1 MPEQPKDLSSWL
13 DYIGQQHSE
22 VIDMGLERF
31 SQVQYS
37 LNLKQPAP
45 RVITVAG
52 TNGKGS
58 TARVIEALLLDAG
71 YSVGTTLSPH
81 VWRFNERIR
90 IDGKEADDAA
100 ICNAFAAVDD
110 ARGDLPLTYFE
121 FSALAA
127 LFCMARSQVDFAIL
141 EIGLGG
147 RLDAFNA
154 VDADVAVITSIGLDH
169 QAFLGDTREA
179 IGGEK
184 AGILRAG
191 QRVVLGQNMPESVY
205 ARCRTLDLT
214 PNCWGEDFSSLE
226 DFSNLNG
233 NRQWVY
239 SRADREA
246 ITVPQTRLA
255 AHNIAVACEAVAGD
269 VELNRERILRCAD
282 LAIPGRMDFR
292 EADDRVW
299 VHDVCHNPDGADFFM
314 GELAARGITPSFF
327 ICAMLAGKDHLSFV
341 KAINNKSLS
350 GTPWAFVDSH
360 GDRQLAGEDLADTVG
375 LPDAGVGD
383 MRQAIGLAKAET
395 GPGDVIVIFG
405 SFNAVE
411 QSPWLA

>member
-1 MPEQPKDLSSWL
+1 MPEQPMDLSSWL

-22 VIDMGLERF
+22 AIDMGLERF

-37 LNLKQPAP
+37 LNLKQPAA

-52 TNGKGS
+52 TNGKGT

-214 PNCWGEDFSSLE
+214 PKCWGEDFSS
-226 DFSNLNG
+226 LNG

-239 SRADREA
+239 SRTD
-246 ITVPQTRLA
+246 
-255 AHNIAVACEAVAGD
+255 
-269 VELNRERILRCAD
+269 
-282 LAIPGRMDFR
+282 
-292 EADDRVW
+292 
-299 VHDVCHNPDGADFFM
+299 
-314 GELAARGITPSFF
+314 
-327 ICAMLAGKDHLSFV
+327 
-341 KAINNKSLS
+341 
-350 GTPWAFVDSH
+350 
-360 GDRQLAGEDLADTVG
+360 
-375 LPDAGVGD
+375 
-383 MRQAIGLAKAET
+383 
-395 GPGDVIVIFG
+395 
-405 SFNAVE
+405 
-411 QSPWLA
+411 

>member
-1 MPEQPKDLSSWL
+1 MPEQPEELPSWL
-13 DYIGQQHSE
+13 EYISQQHPE
-22 VIDMGLERF
+22 VIDMGLGRF
-31 SQVQYS
+31 SQVQRS

-45 RVITVAG
+45 KVITVAG

-90 IDGKEADDAA
+90 IDGEEASDAT
-100 ICNAFAAVDD
+100 ICAAFAAVDV

-127 LFCMARSQVDFAIL
+127 LFCMAQSQVDFAIL

-147 RLDAFNA
+147 RLDAFNS

-169 QAFLGDTREA
+169 QAFLGNTREA

-184 AGILRAG
+184 AGILRSG
-191 QRVVLGQNMPESVY
+191 QRVVLGKNMPESIY
-205 ARCRTLDLT
+205 ARCRALSLT
-214 PNCWGEDFSSLE
+214 PRCWGEDFC
-226 DFSNLNG
+226 
-233 NRQWVY
+233 
-239 SRADREA
+239 SRSVDAETSWELTRSYGHD

-255 AHNIAVACEAVAGD
+255 SHNIAVACEAVAD
-269 VELNRERILRCAD
+269 VVELSRERILRCAD
-282 LAIPGRMDFR
+282 LAIPGRMDIC
-292 EADDRVW
+292 EAQGRVW
-299 VHDVCHNPDGADFFM
+299 VHDVCHNPDGAEFFM
-314 GELAARGITPSFF
+314 GELVARGIVPSFF
-327 ICAMLAGKDHLSFV
+327 ICAMLDGKDHLKFFQT
-341 KAINNKSLS
+341 INDKTA
-350 GTPWAFVDSH
+350 GEGQWAFVDSQ
-360 GDRQLAGEDLADTVG
+360 GDRALAGQALADIVG
-375 LPDAGVGD
+375 LPDAGIGT
-383 MRQAIGLAKAET
+383 MERAIDLARAQT
-395 GPGDVIVIFG
+395 GHGDVIVIFG

>member
-1 MPEQPKDLSSWL
+1 MPEQPKGLSSWL
-13 DYIGQQHSE
+13 DYISQQHPE

-31 SQVQYS
+31 AQVQNA
-37 LNLKQPAP
+37 LDLKQPAP
-45 RVITVAG
+45 KVITVAG

-90 IDGKEADDAA
+90 IDGVEAGDAT
-100 ICNAFAAVDD
+100 ICAAFAVIDH

-127 LFCMARSQVDFAIL
+127 LFCMARSEVDVAIL

-191 QRVVLGQNMPESVY
+191 QRVVFGQNMPESVY
-205 ARCRTLDLT
+205 ARCRALGLT
-214 PNCWGEDFSSLE
+214 PRCWGEDF
-226 DFSNLNG
+226 
-233 NRQWVY
+233 
-239 SRADREA
+239 
-246 ITVPQTRLA
+246 
-255 AHNIAVACEAVAGD
+255 
-269 VELNRERILRCAD
+269 
-282 LAIPGRMDFR
+282 
-292 EADDRVW
+292 
-299 VHDVCHNPDGADFFM
+299 
-314 GELAARGITPSFF
+314 
-327 ICAMLAGKDHLSFV
+327 
-341 KAINNKSLS
+341 
-350 GTPWAFVDSH
+350 
-360 GDRQLAGEDLADTVG
+360 
-375 LPDAGVGD
+375 
-383 MRQAIGLAKAET
+383 
-395 GPGDVIVIFG
+395 
-405 SFNAVE
+405 
-411 QSPWLA
+411 

>member
-13 DYIGQQHSE
+13 DYISQQHPE

-31 SQVQYS
+31 AQVQDA
-37 LNLKQPAP
+37 LDLKQPAP

-90 IDGKEADDAA
+90 IDGIDAGDA
-100 ICNAFAAVDD
+100 TICAAFAAIDH

-127 LFCMARSQVDFAIL
+127 LFCMARSKVDVAIL

-205 ARCRTLDLT
+205 ARCRALALT
-214 PNCWGEDFSSLE
+214 PRCWGEDFSSQSVDGE
-226 DFSNLNG
+226 A
-233 NRQWVY
+233 RWVL
-239 SRADREA
+239 SRSDGGTF
-246 ITVPQTRLA
+246 TVPQTQLA
-255 AHNIAVACEAVAGD
+255 SHNIAVACEAVAD
-269 VELNRERILRCAD
+269 VVELSDKRILRCTD
-282 LAIPGRMDFR
+282 LAIPGRMDIR
-292 EADDRVW
+292 EAQGRIW
-299 VHDVCHNPDGADFFM
+299 LHDVCHNPDGADFFM
-314 GELAARGITPSFF
+314 RELAARGIAPSFF
-327 ICAMLAGKDHLSFV
+327 ICAMLAGKDHLSFYQTIND
-341 KAINNKSLS
+341 KAADE
-350 GTPWAFVDSH
+350 GQWAFVDSQ
-360 GDRQLAGEDLADTVG
+360 GDRALAGQALADIVG
-375 LPDAGVGD
+375 LPNAGIGTMARAIDLAQMQTGD
-383 MRQAIGLAKAET
+383 
-395 GPGDVIVIFG
+395 GDVIVIFG
-405 SFNAVE
+405 SFSAVE

>member
-1 MPEQPKDLSSWL
+1 MPEQPADLPSWL
-13 DYIGQQHSE
+13 EYISQQHPE

-31 SQVQYS
+31 SQVQRS
-37 LNLKQPAP
+37 LNLTQPA
-45 RVITVAG
+45 RKVITVAG

-90 IDGKEADDAA
+90 IGGEEASDAT
-100 ICNAFAAVDD
+100 ICSAFAAVDV

-127 LFCMARSQVDFAIL
+127 LFCMAQSQVDFAIL

-147 RLDAFNA
+147 RLDAFNS

-169 QAFLGDTREA
+169 QAFLGNTRET

-184 AGILRAG
+184 AGILRTG
-191 QRVVLGQNMPESVY
+191 QRVVLGKNMPESIY
-205 ARCRTLDLT
+205 ARCRALSLT
-214 PNCWGEDFSSLE
+214 PRRWGEEFC
-226 DFSNLNG
+226 
-233 NRQWVY
+233 
-239 SRADREA
+239 SRSVDAETSWELTRSYGHD

-255 AHNIAVACEAVAGD
+255 SHNIAVACEAVAD
-269 VELNRERILRCAD
+269 VVELSRERILRCAD
-282 LAIPGRMDFR
+282 LAIPGRMDIR

-299 VHDVCHNPDGADFFM
+299 VHDVCHNPDGAAFFM
-314 GELAARGITPSFF
+314 EELATRGIVPAFF
-327 ICAMLAGKDHLSFV
+327 ICAMLTGKDHLSFYQT
-341 KAINNKSLS
+341 INKKLS
-350 GTPWAFVDSH
+350 RAPQWAFVDSY
-360 GDRQLAGEDLADTVG
+360 GDRHLTGQALADIVG
-375 LPDAGVGD
+375 LPSAGIGD
-383 MRQAIGLAKAET
+383 MGQGIELAKART
-395 GPGDVIVIFG
+395 GYGDAIVIFG

>member
-1 MPEQPKDLSSWL
+1 MPEQPKGLSSWL
-13 DYIGQQHSE
+13 DYISQQHPE

-31 SQVQYS
+31 AQVQNA
-37 LNLKQPAP
+37 LDLKQPAQK
-45 RVITVAG
+45 VITVAG

-90 IDGKEADDAA
+90 IDGVEAGDAT
-100 ICNAFAAVDD
+100 ICAAFAAIDH

-127 LFCMARSQVDFAIL
+127 LFCMARSEVDVAIL

-205 ARCRTLDLT
+205 ARCRALGLT
-214 PNCWGEDFSSLE
+214 PRCWGEDFLSQNVTGE
-226 DFSNLNG
+226 P
-233 NRQWVY
+233 QWAL
-239 SRADREA
+239 SRSDGEA
-246 ITVPQTRLA
+246 ISVPQTRLA
-255 AHNIAVACEAVAGD
+255 AHNIAVACEAVAD
-269 VELNRERILRCAD
+269 VVELNEERMLRCTD
-282 LAIPGRMDFR
+282 LAIPGRMDIC
-292 EADDRVW
+292 EAQGRVW
-299 VHDVCHNPDGADFFM
+299 VHDVCHNPDGAEFFM
-314 GELAARGITPSFF
+314 GELGARGIVPSFF
-327 ICAMLAGKDHLSFV
+327 ICAMLDGKDHLKFYQT
-341 KAINNKSLS
+341 INDKTA
-350 GTPWAFVDSH
+350 GEGQWAFVDSQ
-360 GDRQLAGEDLADTVG
+360 GDRALAGQALADIVG
-375 LPDAGVGD
+375 LPDAGIGT
-383 MRQAIGLAKAET
+383 MERAIDLARAQT
-395 GPGDVIVIFG
+395 GHGDVIVIFG